1 MPCCLPPFRISAKIL
16 CRNNRKRPYDKEQAI
31 LLLSANKKLPADRRQ
46 NPADR
51 KRPFILIFCVITIA
65 DPLLTSRM
73 TPCRLLSSDRSRECF
88 EGKEGSGYCYGPI
101 EFYMPKYISPCRAVR
116 IHLFPVR
123 SGGNPQFPLYFS

>member
-1 MPCCLPPFRISAKIL
+1 MTK
-16 CRNNRKRPYDKEQAI
+16 NRQFCFYQQTKNCQLTDDRI
-31 LLLSANKKLPADRRQ
+31 LLTEKT
-46 NPADR
+46 
-51 KRPFILIFCVITIA
+51 FTLIFRVITIA

-73 TPCRLLSSDRSRECF
+73 TLCRLLSSERSRECF

-116 IHLFPVR
+116 IHLFLVR